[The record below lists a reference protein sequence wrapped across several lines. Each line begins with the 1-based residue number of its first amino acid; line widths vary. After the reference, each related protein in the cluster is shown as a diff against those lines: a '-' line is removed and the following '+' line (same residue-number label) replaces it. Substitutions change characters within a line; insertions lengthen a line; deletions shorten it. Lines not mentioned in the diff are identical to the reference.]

1 MAWNLKLLAM
11 NILLR
16 EHYSKKH
23 YLRVLK
29 LYKFLSYFK
38 NQMLCNNILNN
49 FISWTFGGK
58 KKKNLFQKFKH
69 YQLQWMTVHSCF
81 LSPLGTRFSGGHAIT
96 LRLASKFCWGCCDL
110 LAGMTQMKPPF
121 KKMTQCYLKDSVM

>member
-23 YLRVLK
+23 YLRVIK

-49 FISWTFGGK
+49 FISWTIGK
-58 KKKNLFQKFKH
+58 KKNVSKIQ
-69 YQLQWMTVHSCF
+69 T
-81 LSPLGTRFSGGHAIT
+81 LSAPV
-96 LRLASKFCWGCCDL
+96 
-110 LAGMTQMKPPF
+110 
-121 KKMTQCYLKDSVM
+121 YDSS